1 MNNTILLIKS
11 QIINSSGINK
21 LQKSTSTGERLK
33 AGLFA
38 GMILFVIMIIFSQMT
53 LYAWVI
59 SDFVVEKDMKDVL
72 IIIGVALSMLLCL
85 FMSIYKGT
93 GYLFAFKDFDLLMSL
108 PVSRTAILV
117 SKLFMIVFTNI
128 GLSLLLGFPYLMV
141 YGIKTSQGAAY
152 YFAALVLLV
161 LSSLVPLTLGSLLSL
176 LLGKVS
182 SKSRHT
188 NMILIIGSFV
198 ALALFMVGMFSL
210 NSLTTSK
217 IENLVNSIRSLK
229 AVYYPF
235 GLYADALANLSIV
248 SFLIF
253 SLISII
259 VFVAFIWL
267 FSKSFKRINSSMQE
281 KYKAS
286 NYKMTEL
293 NVQTTAVALLK
304 KELSFYFSSYIYA
317 INTGFGAIMMPLIT
331 VLLIINGSKLTT
343 MLNIM
348 PINIPISLL
357 VTLAMTLCVSLTCT
371 TSPSIS
377 LEGKNLWIIKSL
389 PLKVTDIFNSKI
401 LLNIVVT
408 APILVICSTIL
419 AAALRFTFVEYLLCI
434 AIGICYCGFIAVMGL
449 IINLHFPK
457 LEWNTQV
464 TAVKQSASVLIAVFS
479 GFVSILLPVGIFAAL
494 TPTNLILFQVL
505 WLAAAV
511 IINILAYTY
520 LRGRG
525 IALFKRL

>member
-1 MNNTILLIKS
+1 MNNIILLIKS

-21 LQKSTSTGERLK
+21 LQKSMSKGERLK

-38 GMILFVIMIIFSQMT
+38 GMILFVILIIFSQMT

-59 SDFVVEKDMKDVL
+59 SDFLVEKDMKDVL

-85 FMSIYKGT
+85 FMSIYKGA

-108 PVSRTAILV
+108 PVSRTAILA
-117 SKLFMIVFTNI
+117 SKLFMIVITNI

-152 YFAALVLLV
+152 YLAALLILT

-176 LLGKVS
+176 LLGKIS

-188 NMILIIGSFV
+188 NLLLIIGSFV
-198 ALALFMVGMFSL
+198 VLALFMVGMFSL

-217 IENLVNSIRSLK
+217 IENLVNLIRSVK
-229 AVYYPF
+229 AFYYPF
-235 GLYADALANLSIV
+235 GLYTDALANLNIV
-248 SFLIF
+248 SLLIF

-267 FSKSFKRINSSMQE
+267 FSKSFKAINSSMQE

-304 KELSFYFSSYIYA
+304 KELSFYFSSYIYV

-331 VLLIINGSKLTT
+331 VLLIINGSKLTSMIK
-343 MLNIM
+343 MLPM
-348 PINIPISLL
+348 NIPISLL
-357 VTLAMTLCVSLTCT
+357 VTLSMALCVSLSCT
-371 TSPSIS
+371 TSPSVS
-377 LEGKNLWIIKSL
+377 LEGKNLWIIKSS
-389 PLKVTDIFNSKI
+389 PLKVIDIFNSKI
-401 LLNIVVT
+401 LMNIVVT
-408 APILVICSTIL
+408 APILLICSTIL
-419 AAALRFTFVEYLLCI
+419 AAAFRFTFVEYLLSI
-434 AIGICYCGFIAVMGL
+434 AVGLCYCGFIAVIGL

-464 TAVKQSASVLIAVFS
+464 TVVKQSASVLIAIFS
-479 GFVSILLPVGIFAAL
+479 GFVAILLPVGIFAAVM
-494 TPTNLILFQVL
+494 PANLILFQSL
-505 WLAAAV
+505 WLSAV
-511 IINILAYTY
+511 VIVDLLAYTY
-520 LRGRG
+520 LKGRG
-525 IALFKRL
+525 VALFKTL

>member
-11 QIINSSGINK
+11 QLINSTGINK
-21 LQKSTSTGERLK
+21 LQKSKSKNERLK

-38 GMILFVIMIIFSQMT
+38 GLILFVILIMFSQMT
-53 LYAWVI
+53 MYAWVI
-59 SDFVVEKDMKDVL
+59 SDFLVDKDMKDVL
-72 IIIGVALSMLLCL
+72 IIIGVALSMLICL

-108 PVSRTAILV
+108 PVSRTAVLV
-117 SKLFMIVFTNI
+117 SKLFMIVITNI

-141 YGIKTSQGAAY
+141 YGIKTSQGIVY
-152 YFAALVLLV
+152 YLAALLIIT

-176 LLGKVS
+176 MLGKIS

-188 NMILIIGSFV
+188 NLLLIIGSFV
-198 ALALFMVGMFSL
+198 ILTLFMVGMLSL

-217 IENLVNSIRSLK
+217 IENLVTLIRSVK

-235 GLYADALANLSIV
+235 GLYTDALANLNILSLI
-248 SFLIF
+248 IF

-259 VFVAFIWL
+259 VFLAFIWL

-286 NYKMTEL
+286 NYIMTEL

-304 KELSFYFSSYIYA
+304 KELSFYFSSHIYA
-317 INTGFGAIMMPLIT
+317 VNTGFGAIMMPLIT
-331 VLLIINGSKLTT
+331 VLLIINGSKLTN
-343 MLNIM
+343 MLNIL
-348 PINIPISLL
+348 PTNIPISLM
-357 VTLAMTLCVSLTCT
+357 VTLSMALCISLTCT
-371 TSPSIS
+371 TSPSVS

-389 PLKVTDIFNSKI
+389 PVKVTDIFNSKI
-401 LLNIVVT
+401 LMNIIIT

-419 AAALRFTFVEYLLCI
+419 AVAFRFTFVEYMLCI
-434 AIGICYCGFIAVMGL
+434 AIGLCYCGFIAVLGL

-464 TAVKQSASVLIAVFS
+464 TVVKQSASVLIAIFS
-479 GFVSILLPVGIFAAL
+479 GFVSILLPVGIFAAVM
-494 TPTNLILFQVL
+494 PTNLILFQIL
-505 WLAAAV
+505 WLAAVA
-511 IINILAYTY
+511 IADLLAYSY
-520 LRGRG
+520 LKGRG
-525 IALFKRL
+525 VALFKGL

>member
-11 QIINSSGINK
+11 QLINSSGINK
-21 LQKSTSTGERLK
+21 LQKSMSKGERLK

-38 GMILFVIMIIFSQMT
+38 GLILFVILIIFSQMT

-59 SDFVVEKDMKDVL
+59 SDFLVEKDMKDVL

-85 FMSIYKGT
+85 FMSIYKGA

-117 SKLFMIVFTNI
+117 SKLFMIVITNI

-152 YFAALVLLV
+152 YLAALLILT

-176 LLGKVS
+176 LLGKIS

-188 NMILIIGSFV
+188 NLLLIIGSFV

-235 GLYADALANLSIV
+235 GLYTDALV
-248 SFLIF
+248 SLNIASLLIF
-253 SLISII
+253 SFISVI
-259 VFVAFIWL
+259 VFAAFILL
-267 FSKSFKRINSSMQE
+267 FSKSFKAINSSMQE

-293 NVQTTAVALLK
+293 NVQTTAVALFK

-331 VLLIINGSKLTT
+331 VLLIINGSKVTT

-357 VTLAMTLCVSLTCT
+357 VTLAMAMCVSLTCT

-389 PLKVTDIFNSKI
+389 PLKVIDIFNSKI

-419 AAALRFTFVEYLLCI
+419 AAAFRFTFIEYLLCI
-434 AIGICYCGFIAVMGL
+434 AVGLCYCGFIAVMGL

-464 TAVKQSASVLIAVFS
+464 TAVKQSASVLIAIFS
-479 GFVSILLPVGIFAAL
+479 GFLYILIPVGIYAAVM
-494 TPTNLILFQVL
+494 PSNLILFQSL
-505 WLAAAV
+505 WFVVAV
-511 IINILAYTY
+511 ILNILAYTY
-520 LRGRG
+520 LKGRG
-525 IALFKRL
+525 VALFKGL